1 MKIQQYDKVILKD
14 GDYAYIVEIL
24 EDGKAFLADIDRKD
38 GTETDWLKPEDIE
51 KVVN

>member
-14 GDYAYIVEIL
+14 GDYAYIVEIF